1 MSRQI
6 GYFCYQNLHERH
18 FGAVL
23 VTNQIAVPVEFKYT
37 EPIRCSSLHKILYGE
52 SLQRYLRQTLI
63 RERLAEALESNAEFF
78 IASYEERD
86 FLSTIGGRAMIAVES
101 IGVGSTSPT
110 SEVFT
115 RVKDRQAIVTLEE
128 GPQLRLAFSTADNT
142 LQRHIVSWLQELSR
156 TMDLL
161 EPMERVQHALKVLSA
176 EQDSEETEL
185 FEKV

>member
-86 FLSTIGGRAMIAVES
+86 FLTTIGGREMIAVES
-101 IGVGSTSPT
+101 IGTGSTST

-115 RVKDRQAIVTLEE
+115 RVRERQAIVTLEE
-128 GPQLRLAFSTADNT
+128 GPQLRLAFSTVDDT

-176 EQDSEETEL
+176 EQDSAETEL